1 MKALL
6 VIDIQNDFL
15 PGGSLAVPEGD
26 QIIPLVNELMPEY
39 PLVIAT
45 QDWHPD
51 DHGSFAKNHPNHQI
65 SDLIQLDG
73 LQQILWPTHCVEGSS
88 GAEFANNLD
97 TQRFDHIIRK
107 GNDPKIDS
115 YSGFHDNGHRKATGL
130 AKLLKEK
137 GVSEIHLCGL
147 ATDYCVKFTALDA
160 LQEGFKVTLIED
172 ATRGVNLNPND
183 VSDTLAHLKSK
194 GIEILNSKELLGA
207 TVTLYRPTGPKELA
221 KLEENNFTA
230 WPPRLPDQPI
240 FYPVMNQAYAEQ
252 IATEWNIRDSGSG
265 YVTRFEVDRN
275 FLKPYPRK
283 IVGGKQHEELWI
295 PAEDLDQL
303 NKHIAGKIDV
313 IKCF

>member
-51 DHGSFAKNHPNHQI
+51 NHGSFAKNHPNHQI
-65 SDLIQLDG
+65 GDLIQLD
-73 LQQILWPTHCVEGSS
+73 
-88 GAEFANNLD
+88 
-97 TQRFDHIIRK
+97 
-107 GNDPKIDS
+107 

-183 VSDTLAHLKSK
+183 VSNTLAHLKSK
-194 GIEILNSKELLGA
+194 GIEILNSKELKG
-207 TVTLYRPTGPKELA
+207 TC
-221 KLEENNFTA
+221 
-230 WPPRLPDQPI
+230 Q
-240 FYPVMNQAYAEQ
+240 
-252 IATEWNIRDSGSG
+252 
-265 YVTRFEVDRN
+265 TR
-275 FLKPYPRK
+275 RK
-283 IVGGKQHEELWI
+283 
-295 PAEDLDQL
+295 
-303 NKHIAGKIDV
+303 
-313 IKCF
+313 